1 MHALITPSNIS
12 GNLIAP
18 ASKSMSQRAL
28 AGALLHKGMTTL
40 AHLGSCDDELA
51 AMNIITQLG
60 AQIEKN
66 KDVHHIYSQGIAPIT
81 NTINCQESGLSARL
95 FAYIVATSSEAI
107 TLTGTG
113 TLLHRKALQTPT
125 LFAAL
130 GVNLSPI
137 TDRLPFT
144 LQGPLKAQDITVD
157 GSHGSQELSGLLFA
171 LAFTAS
177 HKCIVTVTNL
187 KSKPYIDL
195 TINVLQQFG
204 KEVTHSN
211 YEQFIIDPEVNEYID
226 APHIAIEGDWSG
238 AANFL
243 VAGAIGG
250 PICVKGLDM
259 NSSQADKLIIAI
271 LEQVGA
277 TISQDDAGITVQR
290 NHLNPFIFNAVDA
303 PDLMPILAVL
313 AANCLG
319 ISYLHGI
326 HRLINKES
334 NRLISIQHLLTQLK
348 ISYEVQQDTL
358 CIHGGLP
365 QGNATIQSYNDHRI
379 AMAATI
385 AGLHTIDSI
394 NITEADC
401 VAKSYPRFFEDIQKL
416 GGNIKFQ

>member
-1 MHALITPSNIS
+1 MHALITPSYIC
-12 GNLIAP
+12 GTLTAP

-28 AGALLHKGMTTL
+28 AGALLHQGTTAL
-40 AHLGSCDDELA
+40 AHLGVCDDELA

-60 AQIEKN
+60 AQIQKTN
-66 KDVHHIYSQGIAPIT
+66 DLHLIHSQGIT
-81 NTINCQESGLSARL
+81 NGTHTINCKESGLSARL
-95 FAYIVATSSEAI
+95 FAYIAATSSEAI
-107 TLTGTG
+107 TLTGMG
-113 TLLHRKALQTPT
+113 TLLQRKVLQSPA
-125 LFAAL
+125 LFASL
-130 GVNLSPI
+130 GVNLSPK

-144 LQGPLKAQDITVD
+144 LQGPLKAQDIIID

-171 LAFTAS
+171 LAFKAT
-177 HKCIVTVTNL
+177 HKCTITVTNL

-204 KEVTHSN
+204 KKVTHNN
-211 YEQFIIDPEVNEYID
+211 YQQFIIDPKLNQHID
-226 APHIAIEGDWSG
+226 VPQITIEGDWSG

-243 VAGAIGG
+243 VAGAMGG
-250 PICVKGLDM
+250 PICVQGLDI
-259 NSSQADKLIIAI
+259 NSFQADKFILSI

-277 TISQDDAGITVQR
+277 AITIESTGITIQR
-290 NHLNPFIFNAVDA
+290 NNLNPFTFNAVDA

-319 ISYLHGI
+319 TSFLHGI

-334 NRLISIQHLLTQLK
+334 NRLVSIQQLLTQMN

-358 CIHGGLP
+358 CIHGGSP
-365 QGNATIQSYNDHRI
+365 QGNTTIQSYNDHRI

-385 AGLHTIDSI
+385 AGLHTKDSI

-401 VAKSYPRFFEDIQKL
+401 VAKSYPSFFEDFQKL